1 MKDLQK
7 KNYSGGE
14 RYWWLREQKGGDE
27 CTSRPRPGSL
37 CPHCQ
42 QGKLD
47 YDSLFNLSCPVCGRV
62 ASAGAF
68 T

>member
-1 MKDLQK
+1 MKMEKPSLPTH
-7 KNYSGGE
+7 
-14 RYWWLREQKGGDE
+14 WWRDE
-27 CTSRPRPGSL
+27 VKEKAACALRPRPNSL

-62 ASAGAF
+62 AEAGAF